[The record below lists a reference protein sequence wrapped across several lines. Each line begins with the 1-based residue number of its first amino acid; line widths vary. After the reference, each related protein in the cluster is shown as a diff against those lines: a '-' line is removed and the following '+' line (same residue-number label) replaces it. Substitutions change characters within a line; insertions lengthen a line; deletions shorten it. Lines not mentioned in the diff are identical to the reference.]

1 VRSLKEVL
9 TIRELLPFTRGQR
22 AEDEIVAQRDRQKET
37 HPANMVLMFG
47 LPLLYTSAAVKE
59 KRVQQKECN
68 RHHHRRGI
76 SLSSTTSK
84 SPTRPSFLQNCNQ

>member
-47 LPLLYTSAAVKE
+47 LPLLYTSAAVKRKKSAT
-59 KRVQQKECN
+59 KRVQQASSSAWYFLEL
-68 RHHHRRGI
+68 HHQQI
-76 SLSSTTSK
+76 
-84 SPTRPSFLQNCNQ
+84 PNQTIILAEL